1 MTNLVNFIKDN
12 YKTIIG
18 TILIYQLFITIFFFS
33 AQNLVILAAIS
44 ILVAGYI
51 IVLNFKDASLKNKS
65 RLLYFSINSLKDA
78 IKHLI
83 FFVIK
88 T

>member
-51 IVLNFKDASLKNKS
+51 IVLNFKDA
-65 RLLYFSINSLKDA
+65 FTD
-78 IKHLI
+78 
-83 FFVIK
+83 FFK
-88 T
+88 K

>member
-51 IVLNFKDASLKNKS
+51 IFLNFKDA
-65 RLLYFSINSLKDA
+65 FTD
-78 IKHLI
+78 
-83 FFVIK
+83 FFK
-88 T
+88 K